1 MLRRLSG
8 IILFFGICS
17 LLISC
22 TPDLKAPQPNAGK
35 ANFSRSIAVGG
46 DFVAGYQDGAL
57 YMDGQ
62 NRSIPALLARAFQTA
77 GGHTFRQALMPDN
90 QGLGLNLKPWESS
103 YVSATYLGP
112 LTDCSGLS
120 SLQPL
125 HTVLPPS
132 EARPY
137 LDGTSG
143 NAMQNLSVPFA
154 QISQLFDPTL
164 GLDVSTGNKNP
175 YYSRFAGNPG
185 TSTVYSDALNQHA
198 SFFTIWVGMEDIFN
212 YAQNGGLN
220 PGIASGASFGA
231 YLDTLL
237 TGLTANGAKGVIATL
252 PDFRSFPFYT
262 LIPYNG
268 AFLTQTKADSLNL
281 VFSSAGIH
289 NIHFTAG
296 SNAYVIFDPS
306 VPSHY
311 RQLTAGEYVLMDC
324 PTDSLKCQEMGL
336 LPTLPIPDRYVL
348 SASEVANIDGSI
360 STFNNIIMQKAAQYG
375 VALDDMHAY
384 FNTVNSGIKWD
395 GVNYNSQFITGGFYS
410 LDGYHPNQKGYALLA
425 NEFVKVIN
433 RTYGSS
439 LPTVNCPDCNGVLF
453 P

>member
-1 MLRRLSG
+1 MHRKHYGL
-8 IILFFGICS
+8 ILFFGTCS

-22 TPDLKAPQPNAGK
+22 SPDLKAPQPLAGK
-35 ANFSRSIAVGG
+35 ANFSRSIAIGG
-46 DFVAGYQDGAL
+46 DFLAGYQDGAL

-62 NRSIPALLARAFQTA
+62 NRSIPALLARVFQSA
-77 GGHTFRQALMPDN
+77 GGKTFRQALMPDN

-112 LTDCSGLS
+112 IIDCRGLS

-125 HTVLPPS
+125 HNALPPS

-154 QISQLFDPTL
+154 QVGQLFDPSL
-164 GLDVSTGNKNP
+164 GLDASTGNKNP
-175 YYSRFAGNPG
+175 YYNRFAGNPG
-185 TSTVYSDALNQHA
+185 TSTVYSDAVNQHA
-198 SFFTIWVGMEDIFN
+198 SFFTLWVGMEDIFN
-212 YAQNGGLN
+212 YAQNGGMN
-220 PGIASGASFGA
+220 PVIASGSSFGA

-237 TGLTANGAKGVIATL
+237 TGLCANGAKGVMATL

-268 AFLTQTKADSLNL
+268 AILTQTKADSLNL
-281 VFSSAGIH
+281 VFSNAGIN

-296 SNAYVIFDPS
+296 SNAFVIADPA

-311 RQLTAGEYVLMDC
+311 RQLTSAEFVLMDC
-324 PTDSLKCQEMGL
+324 PSDSLKCQGMGV
-336 LPTLPIPDRYVL
+336 LPTLPLPDRYVL
-348 SASEVANIDGSI
+348 TSSEVANIDGSI
-360 STFNNIIMQKAAQYG
+360 ITYNNIIIQKAAQYG
-375 VALDDMHAY
+375 VALVDMHAY
-384 FNTVNSGIKWD
+384 FNTVNSGMKWD

-433 RTYGSS
+433 RIYGSS